1 MIEVQIDDDT
11 VAAAKKLEAEM
22 PQLRNSIRNNAGML
36 VGFVG
41 ELIVANYLDVQLQNT
56 YDYDLVYKGVKFDV
70 KTKEVG
76 KAPGSN
82 STPKPYYE
90 CSVSAYNATQGCDV
104 YAFTRVDMKNRVGWI
119 LGWMDAERY
128 FKRATFRRKGELDR
142 SNNKTFDCDCY
153 QLEIGKLF
161 PLDSVKKHFS

>member
-1 MIEVQIDDDT
+1 MIEIQIDDAT
-11 VAAAKKLEAEM
+11 ISAAKKLEAEM
-22 PQLRNSIRNNAGML
+22 PQLRNSIRSNAGML

-41 ELIVANYLDVQLQNT
+41 ELMVANFLEVDLQNT
-56 YDYDLVYKGVKFDV
+56 YDYDLIYHGVKFDV

-90 CSVSAYNATQGCDV
+90 CSVSAYNTTQGCDV
-104 YAFTRVDMKNRVGWI
+104 YVFTRVDLKKQVGWI
-119 LGWMDAERY
+119 LGWMDKARY
-128 FKRATFRRKGELDR
+128 FERATFRRKGELDR

-153 QLEIGKLF
+153 QMEIGKLF
-161 PLDSVKKHFS
+161 QLDSVKKLFK